1 MTAQAC
7 TANRY
12 RASVVRASSAGT
24 ALFAKPGMCVY
35 IHGVRRT
42 RLSLYYLAA
51 YLLGAGVALIFV
63 PSLALTLLF
72 TSGHYGD
79 VLPRLLGV
87 VLLALGIVIVQIIRH
102 RVEVLYTTTLIVRT
116 LIVLVLAGLLI
127 YSRDPLFISL
137 LVVVGF
143 GMVLTGTSYLADR
156 RSPLPARA

>member
-1 MTAQAC
+1 M
-7 TANRY
+7 
-12 RASVVRASSAGT
+12 S
-24 ALFAKPGMCVY
+24 VY
-35 IHGVRRT
+35 IHGMKRT

-79 VLPRLLGV
+79 VMPRLLGV

-102 RVEVLYTTTLIVRT
+102 SLEVLYPTTLIVRT
-116 LIVLVLAGLLI
+116 FIMAVLVGLLI

-137 LVVVGF
+137 IFVVGF
-143 GMVLTGTSYLADR
+143 GMILTGTSYVLDR
-156 RSPLPARA
+156 RRAA